1 MDYIN
6 QRLAEI
12 GSRNTNIDMTREENN
27 QQIYLELEQLT
38 NYLLDGQLNKFSEL
52 FSIVLEA
59 KALYKNYIEKNDAL
73 FEVVFIKKSISSEE
87 ELQQRI
93 AVSLRNS
100 LFLVQL

>member
-1 MDYIN
+1 MEFIN
-6 QRLAEI
+6 KRLAEI
-12 GSRNTNIDMTREENN
+12 GSRNINIDMTREEIN
-27 QQIYLELEQLT
+27 QQTYLELEQLT

>member
-1 MDYIN
+1 MEFIN
-6 QRLAEI
+6 KRLAEI
-12 GSRNTNIDMTREENN
+12 GSRNINIDMTREEIN
-27 QQIYLELEQLT
+27 QQTYLELEQLT

-59 KALYKNYIEKNDAL
+59 KALYKNYMEKNDAL